1 MLVTVLQYDLET
13 GQFIAGYGDVLP
25 DQDLIKAKAR
35 ARQMWEDL
43 ESDQPKQIFIRQ
55 NCQDGKNLFYFD
67 NFRKVYTPKA
77 GA

>member
-25 DQDLIKAKAR
+25 GEDLVKAKAR
-35 ARQMWEDL
+35 ARELWENL

-55 NCQDGKNLFYFD
+55 NRAEGKNVYYFD
-67 NFRKVYTPKA
+67 NFRQAYQVKTL
-77 GA
+77 